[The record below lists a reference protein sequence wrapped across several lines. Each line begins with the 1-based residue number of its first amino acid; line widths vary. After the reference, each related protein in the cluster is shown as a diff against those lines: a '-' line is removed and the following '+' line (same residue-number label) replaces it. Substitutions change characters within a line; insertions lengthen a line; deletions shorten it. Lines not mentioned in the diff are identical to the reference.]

1 MLIIL
6 SKDYLKSVESNSRH
20 FKLYLCRKFT
30 YFSKKIKLT
39 EGNYSPVKF
48 KYHII
53 TLYHIVLSYI
63 YNCLESSTYGECK
76 MISVSYYFL
85 RFAKNTNCL

>member
-39 EGNYSPVKF
+39 KGNYSPVKF

-63 YNCLESSTYGECK
+63 YNCLESGT
-76 MISVSYYFL
+76 
-85 RFAKNTNCL
+85 